1 MRFNT
6 SDLKTERQWRAATG
20 YDKSRFEKL
29 LAIFK
34 ESYLALFGQTVADRQ
49 AEIEVTPSLPSEEA
63 LLLFTLF
70 SLKTGLTYDNLG
82 LVCGMDASNAKRN
95 QQLGILVLEHAL
107 TTAGQMPKRE
117 FKDAAEFA
125 EYMKNEA
132 ELILDGTEQR
142 MQRPG
147 DNEVQKDHYSGKK
160 KAHTVKAMAIS
171 NAAKV
176 ILYLS
181 LCWAGKTHD
190 YRMLKEEFPPE
201 QDWFA
206 NHRVR
211 VDLGFQGMADDYKCK
226 ELFIPNKKK
235 KKQELPPEQKEENKV
250 LAGDRIF
257 IEHALG
263 GLKRYRI
270 LSDRL
275 RVHDL
280 DLYNEILGVCAGL
293 WNFYLTC

>member
-1 MRFNT
+1 
-6 SDLKTERQWRAATG
+6 
-20 YDKSRFEKL
+20 
-29 LAIFK
+29 
-34 ESYLALFGQTVADRQ
+34 
-49 AEIEVTPSLPSEEA
+49 
-63 LLLFTLF
+63 
-70 SLKTGLTYDNLG
+70 
-82 LVCGMDASNAKRN
+82 
-95 QQLGILVLEHAL
+95 
-107 TTAGQMPKRE
+107 
-117 FKDAAEFA
+117 
-125 EYMKNEA
+125 
-132 ELILDGTEQR
+132 
-142 MQRPG
+142 
-147 DNEVQKDHYSGKK
+147 
-160 KAHTVKAMAIS
+160 MAIS

-181 LCWAGKTHD
+181 LCWVGKTHD

-235 KKQELPPEQKEENKV
+235 KQQELPPEQKEENKV
-250 LAGDRIF
+250 LASDRIF

-263 GLKRYRI
+263 GMKRYRI